1 MTRYRCH
8 ARGRSRVV
16 GFTLIELM
24 VVVAVI
30 AILSAIAYP
39 SYTEYVL
46 RSKRAQAK
54 AEMVEYMQRAE
65 RMHTLNNSYSAFK
78 FSETGSQTINSPRTG
93 TAAYQLTIN
102 PGAQT
107 YTITAVPQGG
117 QAKDS
122 CGTLKITNTDG
133 VIAKTASGSGN
144 CW

>member
-1 MTRYRCH
+1 MTGYRCH

-65 RMHTLNNSYSAFK
+65 RMHTLNNSYAAFK
-78 FSETGSQTINSPRTG
+78 FSETGTQTINSPRTG

-117 QAKDS
+117 QAKDK
-122 CGTLKITNTDG
+122 CGTMTVNQAGQKTP
-133 VIAKTASGSGN
+133 ATASGVT